1 MQNIK
6 SQSKMNATY
15 ILLTSYS
22 VYWDVSGSHRNI
34 REQNG
39 NGSYSYYSGI
49 CFEECCDT

>member
-1 MQNIK
+1 
-6 SQSKMNATY
+6 MNATY

-22 VYWDVSGSHRNI
+22 VVSGSHRNI